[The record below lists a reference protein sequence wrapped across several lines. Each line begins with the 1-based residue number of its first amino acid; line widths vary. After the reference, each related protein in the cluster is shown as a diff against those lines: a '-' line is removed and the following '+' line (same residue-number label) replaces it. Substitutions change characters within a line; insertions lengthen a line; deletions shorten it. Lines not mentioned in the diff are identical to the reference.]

1 MLKPVAISR
10 LLKALKLNKDNLLKL
25 LMYLLLLNLQF
36 QVLELLATGLIE
48 LKTF

>member
-1 MLKPVAISR
+1 MLKSVAINR